1 MDPTQYY
8 MTTLSNAASKIG
20 PIIGYAIV
28 AYFVFIKLP
37 FLLALKSQKDNRTQ
51 NNDDGISEKSTT
63 PVFQEQVKFEKKAE
77 QKKEEPKEKPKQ
89 EKQKKEEKQNKT
101 YDKKYPS
108 EESNPYNIFSLN
120 TDQKFTKSELKKKYY
135 DLLRQ
140 NHPDKVASLGPEF
153 KKLAEKK
160 TKDINSAYDEL
171 KKKAS

>member
-1 MDPTQYY
+1 MDASQYY
-8 MTTLSNAASKIG
+8 VTTLTNAASKIG
-20 PIIGYAIV
+20 PVLGYAIV
-28 AYFVFIKLP
+28 AYFIFIKLP

-51 NNDDGISEKSTT
+51 NNDDGVSEKSTT
-63 PVFQEQVKFEKKAE
+63 PAFQEQVKLEKKSE
-77 QKKEEPKEKPKQ
+77 QKKENSKEEPKQ
-89 EKQKKEEKQNKT
+89 EKQKKEEKKKKT
-101 YDKKYPS
+101 FEKKFPS

-120 TDQKFTKSELKKKYY
+120 IDQKFTKSELKKKYY

>member
-1 MDPTQYY
+1 MDASQYY
-8 MTTLSNAASKIG
+8 ITTLTNAASKIG
-20 PIIGYAIV
+20 PVIGYAIV

-37 FLLALKSQKDNRTQ
+37 FLLALKSHKDNKTQKD
-51 NNDDGISEKSTT
+51 DDVVPEKTT
-63 PVFQEQVKFEKKAE
+63 SPAFQEQVKFEKKTE
-77 QKKEEPKEKPKQ
+77 QIKEDPKEKPKQ
-89 EKQKKEEKQNKT
+89 EKQKKEEKKKKT
-101 YDKKYPS
+101 FEKKES
-108 EESNPYNIFSLN
+108 SVESNAYNIFSLN
-120 TDQKFTKSELKKKYY
+120 TDQKFTKSELKKRYY